1 MQKRL
6 FSLFSILTL
15 ILFFCSGS
23 FAQDMGKES
32 ASHDMMKGM
41 SHGSPVTVIVTHA
54 VKEYAS
60 WRKVY
65 DADEPNRKKMG
76 FKVSGVYADA
86 KDPNMISIIGTFPSA
101 SAVDAFMSSPKLKEA
116 MENAG
121 VVGAPDVKVLKA
133 MPK

>member
-1 MQKRL
+1 MQKRR
-6 FSLFSILTL
+6 FSLFSLL
-15 ILFFCSGS
+15 SLLLFLSAGS

-32 ASHDMMKGM
+32 AAHDMMKG
-41 SHGSPVTVIVTHA
+41 SSKAAPVTVIVTHA
-54 VKEYAS
+54 VKEYTS
-60 WRKVY
+60 WRKAY

-76 FKVSGVYADA
+76 FKVTGVYVDA
-86 KDPNMISIIGTFPSA
+86 KDPNLVSIIGTFPSA
-101 SAVDAFMSSPKLKEA
+101 SAVDAFISSPKLKEA

>member
-41 SHGSPVTVIVTHA
+41 SHGSPVHGHCDPRSEGVRFLAKRCTTQM
-54 VKEYAS
+54 S
-60 WRKVY
+60 PTGRRW
-65 DADEPNRKKMG
+65 D
-76 FKVSGVYADA
+76 FKVSGVYADGQGSEH
-86 KDPNMISIIGTFPSA
+86 DLDHSVRFP
-101 SAVDAFMSSPKLKEA
+101 VR
-116 MENAG
+116 
-121 VVGAPDVKVLKA
+121 APSMHSCRA
-133 MPK
+133 PS